1 MRGYKAALMMLALVL
16 LAPAASARFEG
27 VSGPGMY
34 YGGAVGGERF
44 AGVSGPT
51 MRYDGYSGGQAYSSA
66 LDRWVSIGGEP
77 KADPDLRDIV
87 ADRQERFNLPRSVF
101 IGGGTK
107 PREDFSEMVRIH
119 QEEFSLAGAVFGGGL

>member
-1 MRGYKAALMMLALVL
+1 MRGYKLALIMLALAL

-51 MRYDGYSGGQAYSSA
+51 LRYDGYSGGQAYSSA
-66 LDRWVSIGGEP
+66 LDRWVSIGGETKP
-77 KADPDLRDIV
+77 DPDLREIV
-87 ADRQERFNLPRSVF
+87 IAREERFSLPRLVF
-101 IGGGTK
+101 IGGWTK
-107 PREDFSEMVRIH
+107 PVDDFSEMVKGH
-119 QEEFSLAGAVFGGGL
+119 QEEFNLPRAVFGRGL